1 MKIYEHT
8 YSMNR
13 PQEIETTSTKVF
25 VTSNIEEV
33 TLEVEEKAKTCFS
46 YTLTEY
52 DKDEY
57 LDILF
62 KQQTDIAALQEELQ
76 AAKIL
81 LGVE

>member
-1 MKIYEHT
+1 MKIYENT
-8 YSMNR
+8 YSMNK
-13 PQEIETTSTKVF
+13 PPEIETTSTKVF
-25 VTSNIEEV
+25 VSTDVKEMPI
-33 TLEVEEKAKTCFS
+33 EVEENIINCFC
-46 YTLTEY
+46 YTLVEY

>member
-8 YSMNR
+8 YSMNK
-13 PQEIETTSTKVF
+13 PPEIETTSTKVF
-25 VTSNIEEV
+25 VSTDVKEMPI
-33 TLEVEEKAKTCFS
+33 EVEENIVNCFC
-46 YTLTEY
+46 YTLVEY

>member
-8 YSMNR
+8 YSTNK
-13 PQEIETTSTKVF
+13 PPEIETTATKVF
-25 VTSNIEEV
+25 ISTDIKE
-33 TLEVEEKAKTCFS
+33 TPIEVEENTVNRFC
-46 YTLTEY
+46 YTLIEY

-62 KQQTDIAALQEELQ
+62 KQQTDITALQEELQ

>member
-1 MKIYEHT
+1 MKIYATT
-8 YSMNR
+8 YSITE
-13 PQEIETTSTKVF
+13 PQAIEITATKVF
-25 VTSNIEEV
+25 TATNIQSVERAYEG
-33 TLEVEEKAKTCFS
+33 EVENCYS

-57 LDILF
+57 ITLMAQNNADV
-62 KQQTDIAALQEELQ
+62 AALQEELN

>member
-8 YSMNR
+8 YSMNK
-13 PQEIETTSTKVF
+13 PPEIETTSTKVF
-25 VTSNIEEV
+25 VSTNIEEMSV
-33 TLEVEEKAKTCFS
+33 EVEENIVNCFC
-46 YTLTEY
+46 YTLVEY

-62 KQQTDIAALQEELQ
+62 KQQTDITALQEELE